1 MKNEVISCSDII
13 QAAYNNIEKSAFE
26 KNNKFSSSWKKIL
39 TSIKTYN
46 SDSNIGQN
54 LFDNSNVVEIK
65 NNILLVEANHPGWI
79 QMFQLHKNYILKGLK
94 MYVPELN
101 INSLAFRLKGS
112 NARLSNVN
120 YDSEL
125 KNESK
130 KMNENLE
137 KEEEI
142 IKKYEKTV
150 LKKESEE
157 ELKSETEMKS
167 ETESKGEE
175 KIESKSELES
185 EQKIELKS
193 EKKSS
198 LPEFLLEKFRE
209 MEETSSQRENQKQ
222 NN

>member
-1 MKNEVISCSDII
+1 MKNEVISCSDMI

-39 TSIKTYN
+39 TSIRTYN
-46 SDSNIGQN
+46 SDSNVGQN

-65 NNILLVEANHPGWI
+65 NNILLIEANHPGWI

-101 INSLAFRLKGS
+101 ITSLAFRLKGS

-125 KNESK
+125 KNESRK
-130 KMNENLE
+130 LNQNIE

-142 IKKYEKTV
+142 IKKYEENNK
-150 LKKESEE
+150 
-157 ELKSETEMKS
+157 LKSETENKLGNKS
-167 ETESKGEE
+167 ESKNEE
-175 KIESKSELES
+175 KIESKAEVEPEQKTELKS
-185 EQKIELKS
+185 EQKS

-198 LPEFLLEKFRE
+198 LPEFLLEKFKE
-209 MEETSSQRENQKQ
+209 MEETSSQRANQK
-222 NN
+222 

>member
-1 MKNEVISCSDII
+1 MKNEVISCSDMI

-39 TSIKTYN
+39 TSIRTYN
-46 SDSNIGQN
+46 SDSNVGQN

-65 NNILLVEANHPGWI
+65 NNILLIEANHPGWI

-125 KNESK
+125 KNESRK
-130 KMNENLE
+130 LNRNIE

-142 IKKYEKTV
+142 IKKYEENNK
-150 LKKESEE
+150 
-157 ELKSETEMKS
+157 LKSETENNLGNKS
-167 ETESKGEE
+167 ESKNEE
-175 KIESKSELES
+175 KIESKSEVES
-185 EQKIELKS
+185 EHKSELKSEQKS

-198 LPEFLLEKFRE
+198 LPEFLLEKFKE
-209 MEETSSQRENQKQ
+209 MEETSSQRANQK
-222 NN
+222 

>member
-1 MKNEVISCSDII
+1 MKNEVISCSDMI

-39 TSIKTYN
+39 TSIRTYN
-46 SDSNIGQN
+46 SDSNVGQN

-65 NNILLVEANHPGWI
+65 NNILLIEANHPGWI

-125 KNESK
+125 KNESRK
-130 KMNENLE
+130 LNRNIE
-137 KEEEI
+137 KEEEL
-142 IKKYEKTV
+142 IKKYEENNK
-150 LKKESEE
+150 
-157 ELKSETEMKS
+157 LKSETENKLGNKS
-167 ETESKGEE
+167 ESKNEE
-175 KIESKSELES
+175 KIESKSEVEPEQKS
-185 EQKIELKS
+185 EQKS

-198 LPEFLLEKFRE
+198 LPEFLLEKFKE
-209 MEETSSQRENQKQ
+209 MEETSSQRANQK
-222 NN
+222 

>member
-1 MKNEVISCSDII
+1 MKNEVISCSDMI

-39 TSIKTYN
+39 TSIRTYN
-46 SDSNIGQN
+46 SDSNVGQN

-65 NNILLVEANHPGWI
+65 NNILLIEANHPGWI

-125 KNESK
+125 KNESRK
-130 KMNENLE
+130 LNRNIE

-142 IKKYEKTV
+142 IKKYEETNK
-150 LKKESEE
+150 
-157 ELKSETEMKS
+157 LKSETENNLGNKS
-167 ETESKGEE
+167 ESKNEE
-175 KIESKSELES
+175 KIESKPAVES
-185 EQKIELKS
+185 EQKSELKSELKSEQKS

-198 LPEFLLEKFRE
+198 LPEFLLEKFKE
-209 MEETSSQRENQKQ
+209 MEETSSQRANQK
-222 NN
+222 

>member
-1 MKNEVISCSDII
+1 MKNEVISCSDMI

-39 TSIKTYN
+39 TSIRTYN
-46 SDSNIGQN
+46 SDSNVGQN

-65 NNILLVEANHPGWI
+65 NNILLIEANHPGWI

-125 KNESK
+125 KNESRK
-130 KMNENLE
+130 LNRNIE

-142 IKKYEKTV
+142 IKKYEETNK
-150 LKKESEE
+150 
-157 ELKSETEMKS
+157 LKSETENNLGNKS
-167 ETESKGEE
+167 ESKNEE
-175 KIESKSELES
+175 KIESKSAVES
-185 EQKIELKS
+185 EQKSELKS
-193 EKKSS
+193 EQKSEKRSS
-198 LPEFLLEKFRE
+198 LPEFLLEKFKE
-209 MEETSSQRENQKQ
+209 MEETSSQRANQK
-222 NN
+222 

>member
-1 MKNEVISCSDII
+1 MKNEVISCSDMI

-26 KNNKFSSSWKKIL
+26 KNNKFSLSWKKIL
-39 TSIKTYN
+39 TSIRTYN
-46 SDSNIGQN
+46 SDSNVGQN

-65 NNILLVEANHPGWI
+65 NNILLIEANHPGWI

-125 KNESK
+125 KNESRK
-130 KMNENLE
+130 LNRNIE

-142 IKKYEKTV
+142 IKKYEETNK
-150 LKKESEE
+150 
-157 ELKSETEMKS
+157 LKSETENKLGNKS
-167 ETESKGEE
+167 ESKNEE
-175 KIESKSELES
+175 KIESKSEVES
-185 EQKIELKS
+185 EQKRELKSEQKS

-198 LPEFLLEKFRE
+198 LPEFLLEKFKE
-209 MEETSSQRENQKQ
+209 MEETSSQRANQK
-222 NN
+222 

>member
-1 MKNEVISCSDII
+1 MKNEVISCSDMI

-39 TSIKTYN
+39 TSIRTYN
-46 SDSNIGQN
+46 SDSNVGQN

-65 NNILLVEANHPGWI
+65 NNILLIEANHPGWI

-125 KNESK
+125 KNESRK
-130 KMNENLE
+130 LNRNIE

-142 IKKYEKTV
+142 IKKYEENNK
-150 LKKESEE
+150 
-157 ELKSETEMKS
+157 LKSETENKLGNKS
-167 ETESKGEE
+167 ESKNEE
-175 KIESKSELES
+175 KIESKPAVES
-185 EQKIELKS
+185 EQKNELKSEQKS

-198 LPEFLLEKFRE
+198 LPEFLLEKFKE
-209 MEETSSQRENQKQ
+209 MEETSSQRANQK
-222 NN
+222 

>member
-1 MKNEVISCSDII
+1 MKNEVISCSDMI

-39 TSIKTYN
+39 TSIRTYN
-46 SDSNIGQN
+46 SDSNVGQN

-65 NNILLVEANHPGWI
+65 NNILLIEANHPGWI
-79 QMFQLHKNYILKGLK
+79 QMFQLYKNYILKGLK

-125 KNESK
+125 KNESRK
-130 KMNENLE
+130 LNQNIE

-142 IKKYEKTV
+142 IKKYEENNK
-150 LKKESEE
+150 
-157 ELKSETEMKS
+157 LKSETENKLGNKS
-167 ETESKGEE
+167 ESKNEE
-175 KIESKSELES
+175 KIESKSEVEPEQKTELKS
-185 EQKIELKS
+185 EQKS

-198 LPEFLLEKFRE
+198 LPEFLLEKFKE
-209 MEETSSQRENQKQ
+209 MEETSSQRANQK
-222 NN
+222 

>member
-1 MKNEVISCSDII
+1 MKNEVISCSDMI

-39 TSIKTYN
+39 TSIRTYN
-46 SDSNIGQN
+46 SDSNVGQN

-65 NNILLVEANHPGWI
+65 NNILLIEANHPGWI

-125 KNESK
+125 KNESRK
-130 KMNENLE
+130 LNQNIE

-142 IKKYEKTV
+142 IKKYEENNK
-150 LKKESEE
+150 
-157 ELKSETEMKS
+157 LKSETENKIGNKS
-167 ETESKGEE
+167 ESKNEE
-175 KIESKSELES
+175 KIESKSEVES
-185 EQKIELKS
+185 ELKSEQKS

-198 LPEFLLEKFRE
+198 LPEFLLEKFKE
-209 MEETSSQRENQKQ
+209 MEETSSQRANQK
-222 NN
+222 

>member
-1 MKNEVISCSDII
+1 MKNEVISCSDMI

-39 TSIKTYN
+39 TSIRPYN
-46 SDSNIGQN
+46 SDSNVGQN

-65 NNILLVEANHPGWI
+65 NNILLIEANHPGWI

-125 KNESK
+125 KNESRK
-130 KMNENLE
+130 LNRNIE

-142 IKKYEKTV
+142 IKKYEENNK
-150 LKKESEE
+150 
-157 ELKSETEMKS
+157 LKSETENKLGNKS
-167 ETESKGEE
+167 ESKNEE
-175 KIESKSELES
+175 KIESKSEVES
-185 EQKIELKS
+185 EQKNELKSEQKS

-198 LPEFLLEKFRE
+198 LPEFLLEKFKE
-209 MEETSSQRENQKQ
+209 MEETSSQRANQK
-222 NN
+222 

>member
-1 MKNEVISCSDII
+1 MKNEVISCSDMI

-39 TSIKTYN
+39 TSIRTYN
-46 SDSNIGQN
+46 SDSNVGQN

-65 NNILLVEANHPGWI
+65 NNILLIEANHPGWI

-125 KNESK
+125 KNESRK
-130 KMNENLE
+130 LNRNIE
-137 KEEEI
+137 KEEEL
-142 IKKYEKTV
+142 IKKYEENNK
-150 LKKESEE
+150 
-157 ELKSETEMKS
+157 LKSETENKLGNKS
-167 ETESKGEE
+167 ESKNEE
-175 KIESKSELES
+175 KIESKSEVEP
-185 EQKIELKS
+185 EQKTELKTELKNEQKS

-198 LPEFLLEKFRE
+198 LPEFLLEKFKE
-209 MEETSSQRENQKQ
+209 MEETSTQRANQK
-222 NN
+222 

>member
-1 MKNEVISCSDII
+1 MKNEVIFCSDMI

-39 TSIKTYN
+39 TSIRTYN
-46 SDSNIGQN
+46 SDSNVGQN

-65 NNILLVEANHPGWI
+65 NNILLIEANHPGWI

-125 KNESK
+125 KNESRK
-130 KMNENLE
+130 LNQNIE

-142 IKKYEKTV
+142 IKKYEENNK
-150 LKKESEE
+150 
-157 ELKSETEMKS
+157 LKSETENKLGNKS
-167 ETESKGEE
+167 ESKKEE
-175 KIESKSELES
+175 KIESKSEVEPEQKS
-185 EQKIELKS
+185 EQKS

-198 LPEFLLEKFRE
+198 LPEFLLEKFKE
-209 MEETSSQRENQKQ
+209 MEETSTQRANQK
-222 NN
+222 

>member
-1 MKNEVISCSDII
+1 MKNEVISCSDMI

-39 TSIKTYN
+39 TSIRTYN
-46 SDSNIGQN
+46 SDSNVGQN

-65 NNILLVEANHPGWI
+65 NNILLIEANHPGWI

-125 KNESK
+125 KNESRK
-130 KMNENLE
+130 LNRNIE

-142 IKKYEKTV
+142 IKKYEENNK
-150 LKKESEE
+150 
-157 ELKSETEMKS
+157 LKSETENKLGNKS
-167 ETESKGEE
+167 ESKNEE
-175 KIESKSELES
+175 KIESKSEVES
-185 EQKIELKS
+185 EQKSELKSEQKS

-198 LPEFLLEKFRE
+198 LPEFLLEKFKE
-209 MEETSSQRENQKQ
+209 MEETSSQRANQK
-222 NN
+222 

>member
-1 MKNEVISCSDII
+1 MKNEVISCSDMI

-39 TSIKTYN
+39 TSIRTYN
-46 SDSNIGQN
+46 SDSNVGQN

-65 NNILLVEANHPGWI
+65 NNILLIEANHPGWI

-125 KNESK
+125 KNESRK
-130 KMNENLE
+130 LNRNIE

-142 IKKYEKTV
+142 IKKYEETNK
-150 LKKESEE
+150 
-157 ELKSETEMKS
+157 LKSETENNLGNKS
-167 ETESKGEE
+167 ESKNEE
-175 KIESKSELES
+175 KIESKSAVES
-185 EQKIELKS
+185 EQKSELKSELKSEQKS

-198 LPEFLLEKFRE
+198 LPEFLLEKFKE
-209 MEETSSQRENQKQ
+209 MEETSSQRANQK
-222 NN
+222 

>member
-1 MKNEVISCSDII
+1 MKNEVISCSDMI

-39 TSIKTYN
+39 TSIRTYN
-46 SDSNIGQN
+46 SDSNVGQN

-65 NNILLVEANHPGWI
+65 NNILLIEANHPGWI

-125 KNESK
+125 KNESRK
-130 KMNENLE
+130 LNRNIE

-142 IKKYEKTV
+142 IKKYEENNK
-150 LKKESEE
+150 
-157 ELKSETEMKS
+157 LKSETENNLGNKS
-167 ETESKGEE
+167 ESKNEE
-175 KIESKSELES
+175 KIESKSEVES
-185 EQKIELKS
+185 EQKNELKSEQKS

-198 LPEFLLEKFRE
+198 LPEFLLEKFKE
-209 MEETSSQRENQKQ
+209 MEETSSQRANQK
-222 NN
+222 

>member
-1 MKNEVISCSDII
+1 MKNEVISCSDMI

-39 TSIKTYN
+39 TSIRTYN
-46 SDSNIGQN
+46 SDSNVGQN

-65 NNILLVEANHPGWI
+65 NNILLIEANHPGWI
-79 QMFQLHKNYILKGLK
+79 QMFQLHKNYILNGLK

-125 KNESK
+125 KNESRK
-130 KMNENLE
+130 LNQNIE

-142 IKKYEKTV
+142 IKKYEENNK
-150 LKKESEE
+150 LKFETENK
-157 ELKSETEMKS
+157 LRNKSE
-167 ETESKGEE
+167 SKNEE
-175 KIESKSELES
+175 KIESKSEVEPEQKTELKS
-185 EQKIELKS
+185 EQKF

-198 LPEFLLEKFRE
+198 LPEFLLEKFKE
-209 MEETSSQRENQKQ
+209 MEETSSQKSNQK
-222 NN
+222 

>member
-1 MKNEVISCSDII
+1 MKNEVISCSDMI

-39 TSIKTYN
+39 TSIKNYN
-46 SDSNIGQN
+46 SDSNVGQN

-65 NNILLVEANHPGWI
+65 NNILLIEANHPGWI

-94 MYVPELN
+94 MYVSELN

-125 KNESK
+125 KNESRK
-130 KMNENLE
+130 LNQNIE

-142 IKKYEKTV
+142 IKKYEENNK
-150 LKKESEE
+150 
-157 ELKSETEMKS
+157 LKSETENKLGNKS
-167 ETESKGEE
+167 ESKKEE
-175 KIESKSELES
+175 KIESKSEVES
-185 EQKIELKS
+185 ELKSELKS

-198 LPEFLLEKFRE
+198 LPEFLLEKFKE
-209 MEETSSQRENQKQ
+209 MEETSSQRANQK
-222 NN
+222 

>member
-1 MKNEVISCSDII
+1 MKNEVISCSDMI

-39 TSIKTYN
+39 TSIRTYN
-46 SDSNIGQN
+46 SDSNVGQN

-65 NNILLVEANHPGWI
+65 NNILLIEANHPGWI

-125 KNESK
+125 KNESRK
-130 KMNENLE
+130 LNRNIE

-142 IKKYEKTV
+142 IKKYEENNK
-150 LKKESEE
+150 
-157 ELKSETEMKS
+157 LKSETENKLGNKS
-167 ETESKGEE
+167 ESKNEE
-175 KIESKSELES
+175 KIESKSEVES
-185 EQKIELKS
+185 EQKNELKSEQKS

-198 LPEFLLEKFRE
+198 LPEFLLEKFKE
-209 MEETSSQRENQKQ
+209 MEETSSQRANQK
-222 NN
+222 

>member
-1 MKNEVISCSDII
+1 MKNEVISCSDMI

-39 TSIKTYN
+39 TSIRTYN
-46 SDSNIGQN
+46 SDSNVGQN

-65 NNILLVEANHPGWI
+65 NNILLIEANHPGWI
-79 QMFQLHKNYILKGLK
+79 QMFQLHKNYILNGLK

-125 KNESK
+125 KNESRK
-130 KMNENLE
+130 LNQNIER
-137 KEEEI
+137 EEEI
-142 IKKYEKTV
+142 IKKYEENNKI
-150 LKKESEE
+150 
-157 ELKSETEMKS
+157 KSETENKLGNKS
-167 ETESKGEE
+167 ESKNEE
-175 KIESKSELES
+175 KIESKSEVEYEQKTELKS
-185 EQKIELKS
+185 EQKS

-198 LPEFLLEKFRE
+198 LPEFLLEKFKE
-209 MEETSSQRENQKQ
+209 MEETSSQRANQK
-222 NN
+222 

>member
-1 MKNEVISCSDII
+1 MKNEVISCSDMI

-39 TSIKTYN
+39 TSIRTYN
-46 SDSNIGQN
+46 SDSNVGQN

-65 NNILLVEANHPGWI
+65 NNILLIEANHPGWI

-125 KNESK
+125 KNESRK
-130 KMNENLE
+130 LNRNIE

-142 IKKYEKTV
+142 IKKYEETNK
-150 LKKESEE
+150 
-157 ELKSETEMKS
+157 LKSETENKLGNKS
-167 ETESKGEE
+167 ESKNEE
-175 KIESKSELES
+175 KIESKSEVES
-185 EQKIELKS
+185 EQKSELKSEQKS

-198 LPEFLLEKFRE
+198 LPEFLLEKFKE
-209 MEETSSQRENQKQ
+209 MEETSSQRANQK
-222 NN
+222 

>member
-1 MKNEVISCSDII
+1 MKNEVISCSDMI

-39 TSIKTYN
+39 TSIRTYN
-46 SDSNIGQN
+46 SDSNVGQN

-65 NNILLVEANHPGWI
+65 NNILLIEANHPGWI

-125 KNESK
+125 KNESRK
-130 KMNENLE
+130 LNRNIE

-142 IKKYEKTV
+142 IKKYEENNK
-150 LKKESEE
+150 
-157 ELKSETEMKS
+157 LKSETENNLGNKS
-167 ETESKGEE
+167 ESKNEE
-175 KIESKSELES
+175 KIESKSEVES
-185 EQKIELKS
+185 EQKSELKSELKSEQKS

-198 LPEFLLEKFRE
+198 LPEFLLEKFKE
-209 MEETSSQRENQKQ
+209 MEETSSQRANQK
-222 NN
+222 